1 MSIKRHIAIPST
13 DLPRV
18 VILGGG
24 FGGITF
30 LKKLKGQPYQVV
42 LIDRNNYHTFQPL
55 LYQVATAGLE
65 PDAIAG
71 PLRKQMGGI
80 KNFHFRMAEV
90 FSVDQDK
97 KLINTEIGE
106 LSYDYLVIA
115 TGSKTNYYGNAS
127 VAKYALPLKQIPQ
140 ALDFRSHILQNFE
153 KAILTEDPVELEAL
167 MTIVIVGG
175 GPTGVEVAGALGEIK
190 KNILPV
196 DYPELDLSQ
205 MKIILLEGL
214 PNLLSGMSESSSK
227 KALKYLKNF
236 DVDVRLQTLVKDY
249 DGVTAKLNNGEEIKS
264 YSLIWAAGVM
274 GNIPKGFNDDQL
286 ERSRLLVDQYCRVK
300 DTHYIYAMGDV
311 AMMKTKKFPAGH
323 PMLAPVA
330 MQQGRLL
337 GDNFVNMAKG
347 KEISAF
353 KFRDKGAMATI
364 GRNKAV
370 VDLPGIRFGG
380 LFAWIIW
387 MFIHLVSIIGF
398 RNKMVVFSN
407 WVWNYFTYDK
417 GNRLIIRKFK
427 PIIEQKK
434 NE

>member
-1 MSIKRHIAIPST
+1 MQTKRQIAIPPS

-30 LKKLKGQPYQVV
+30 IKKLKGQPYQVV
-42 LIDRNNYHTFQPL
+42 LLDRNNYHTFQPL

-90 FSVDQDK
+90 FAVDQEK
-97 KLINTEIGE
+97 KLIQTEIGE
-106 LSYDYLVIA
+106 LHYDYLVLA
-115 TGSKTNYYGNAS
+115 TGSKTNYFGNYS
-127 VAKYALPLKQIPQ
+127 VAKHALPLKQIPQ

-153 KAILTEDPVELEAL
+153 KAILTEDPEELL
-167 MTIVIVGG
+167 SLLTIVIVGG

-190 KNILPV
+190 KNILPI
-196 DYPELDLSQ
+196 DYPELDFSG
-205 MKIILLEGL
+205 MRIILIEGL
-214 PNLLSGMSESSSK
+214 PQLLSGMSKKSSS
-227 KALKYLKNF
+227 KALKYLENF
-236 DVDVRLQTLVKDY
+236 DVEVRLETMVQDFDGKKVTLKD
-249 DGVTAKLNNGEEIKS
+249 GEEIFS

-274 GNIPKGFNDDQL
+274 GNIPKGFNEDQV
-286 ERSRLLVDQYCRVK
+286 EKSRVIVDEYCRVK
-300 DTHYIYAMGDV
+300 DNPYIYAMGDV
-311 AMMKTKKFPAGH
+311 AIMKTKKNPAGH

-330 MQQGRLL
+330 MQQGDLL
-337 GDNFVNMAKG
+337 GNNFVRMAKG
-347 KEISAF
+347 KSIKPF
-353 KFRDKGAMATI
+353 NYTDKGAMATI

-370 VDLPGIRFGG
+370 VDLPGLRFGG

-387 MFIHLVSIIGF
+387 MFVHLVSIIGF

-427 PIIEQKK
+427 PVIEQK
-434 NE
+434 ES

>member
-1 MSIKRHIAIPST
+1 MGNKRQIAVPQS

-18 VILGGG
+18 VVLGGG

-30 LKKLKGQPYQVV
+30 INKLKGQPYQVV

-90 FSVDQDK
+90 FSIDQDQ
-97 KLINTEIGE
+97 KLIITEIGE
-106 LSYDYLVIA
+106 IHYDYLVVA
-115 TGSKTNYYGNAS
+115 TGSKTNFFGNHS

-153 KAILTEDPVELEAL
+153 KAILTEDQEELEAL
-167 MTIVIVGG
+167 LTIVIVGG
-175 GPTGVEVAGALGEIK
+175 GPTGVEVAGALGELK
-190 KNILPV
+190 KNILPY
-196 DYPELDLSQ
+196 DYPELDLSK
-205 MKIILLEGL
+205 MKIILVEGL
-214 PNLLSGMSESSSK
+214 PNLLSGMSKPSSK
-227 KALKYLKNF
+227 KALKYLEKF
-236 DVDVRLQTLVKDY
+236 HSEVRLNTLVKDF
-249 DGVTAKLNNGEEIKS
+249 DGKIVTLNNGEKIRS

-274 GNIPKGFNDDQL
+274 GNLVKGFREDQV
-286 ERSRLLVDQYCRVK
+286 ERSLLLVDEYCRVK
-300 DTHYIYAMGDV
+300 GNPFIYAIGDISF
-311 AMMKTKKFPAGH
+311 MKSEKFPSGL

-330 MQQGRLL
+330 IQQGRLI
-337 GDNFVNMAKG
+337 GDNFIRMAKG
-347 KEISAF
+347 KSIKPF
-353 KFRDKGAMATI
+353 KFKDKGAMATI

-380 LFAWIIW
+380 LFAWMIW

-427 PIIEQKK
+427 SIIEQQK
-434 NE
+434 